1 MQKTFAHHVIGITSE
16 RRVAERDV
24 RRVRARP
31 AETAKVWFPAVAN
44 ASLGYPTLHLAPAE
58 LGVPAAAWGRTN
70 VNQAR
75 HASVP
80 QQCRKFLT
88 AGRPMAHC
96 QQHCTRLAHFH
107 QSRTTHEL
115 RVRTTAHHL
124 APPGPSTSHHRAS
137 GAGLDPAQRRPRG
150 TQRSQTGCATGR
162 LPAMK
167 LGFFT
172 HAATAIGAATI
183 AATSFLV
190 PTALTAVPASAL
202 QVAVPSV
209 LTCAGKK
216 VVKPASYVLA
226 CADANAYFSSVHW
239 LSWGRASA
247 TATATLVQNTCAPTC
262 AAGKFIRYPA
272 KLSLSKP
279 KMTKLGLLFSVVNYS
294 YTVSQSTALPL
305 TTLPS
310 AR

>member
-1 MQKTFAHHVIGITSE
+1 
-16 RRVAERDV
+16 
-24 RRVRARP
+24 
-31 AETAKVWFPAVAN
+31 
-44 ASLGYPTLHLAPAE
+44 
-58 LGVPAAAWGRTN
+58 
-70 VNQAR
+70 
-75 HASVP
+75 
-80 QQCRKFLT
+80 
-88 AGRPMAHC
+88 
-96 QQHCTRLAHFH
+96 
-107 QSRTTHEL
+107 
-115 RVRTTAHHL
+115 
-124 APPGPSTSHHRAS
+124 
-137 GAGLDPAQRRPRG
+137 
-150 TQRSQTGCATGR
+150 
-162 LPAMK
+162 MK

-247 TATATLVQNTCAPTC
+247 TATATLVQNNCAPTC